1 MTSLRGNTPDRKNL
15 MYIVTGTN
23 LANDLVT
30 YATTFNGSTGQTT
43 GSFTA
48 HPNAT
53 SVTAGFIL
61 LDLGNRLV
69 PGQKPNV
76 PTLMVNVSVLPYD
89 LNGRRIGS
97 FPAVGGVAQV
107 GITGYIDPNS
117 PNVAVYSRDRPIDM
131 NDNLYFSGAANL
143 NLAGALVTNAYLQ
156 GNPGN
161 TVDLTVVGNGNGV
174 RHRGPGVYAGGTL
187 TAGGGNTLLATV
199 TAASDSSGIVTY
211 TAANGFSVGQTVSIT
226 GLSTAPFNLT
236 NAIIATRSAT
246 QFTVRSAATGTAVT
260 GASGVAT
267 ATQAGII
274 VSGGG
279 QTVSGA
285 LTVGGPFVQTPV
297 AVTASAIVSNA
308 CTATLDL
315 SLGSFFIVSTTG
327 TNGAGITLTL
337 TLIDTAPG
345 AVVNIVVFNN
355 GSTQVVTVAFSAQN
369 SILTTPAV
377 SQTVANNA
385 RQLFIGTIFA

>member
-1 MTSLRGNTPDRKNL
+1 MTTIRGNVLERKNTL
-15 MYIVTGTN
+15 YIVTGTN

-30 YATTFNGSTGQTT
+30 YSTSFTNSGGLT
-43 GSFTA
+43 GSFAA
-48 HPNAT
+48 HGNAAN
-53 SVTAGFIL
+53 VTAGYIL
-61 LDLGNRLV
+61 LDLGTRLV
-69 PGQKPNV
+69 PGQSPNV
-76 PTLMVNVSVLPYD
+76 PTLMINVSVLPYD
-89 LNGRRIGS
+89 AQGRRIGS
-97 FPAVGGVAQV
+97 FPAIGGVTQV

-117 PNVAVYSRDRPIDM
+117 PNVAIYSRDRPVDR

-143 NLAGALVTNAYLQ
+143 NLAGALVTDAYLQ

-161 TVDLTVVGNGNGV
+161 TVNLTLAANGGGV
-174 RHRGPGVYAGGTL
+174 RHLGPSSYTGGTL
-187 TAGGGNTLLATV
+187 TAGGGNTLSATV
-199 TAASDSSGIVTY
+199 TAASDSAGVITY
-211 TAANGFSVGQTVSIT
+211 TAENGFFVGQTVSIT
-226 GLSTAPFNLT
+226 GLSAAALNLT

-246 QFTVRSAATGTAVT
+246 QFTVRSTATGSVTGATGTAV
-260 GASGVAT
+260 
-267 ATQAGII
+267 ATQLG
-274 VSGGG
+274 VSVLGGG
-279 QTVSGA
+279 QRVNGA
-285 LTVGGPFVQTPV
+285 LTLTNGPFVQTPV
-297 AVTASAIVSNA
+297 AVTASAIASNA

-355 GSTQVVTVAFSAQN
+355 ATTQVVTVAFSAQN

-385 RQLFIGTIFA
+385 RQLFVGTIFA